1 MAAQG
6 TDSEE
11 KKDKTCSFAKTTL
24 YAYARASLGL
34 DLAICLGV
42 TREG

>member
-11 KKDKTCSFAKTTL
+11 KKDKTCPFTKTTL
-24 YAYARASLGL
+24 CAYARASLGL
-34 DLAICLGV
+34 DLTICLGV